1 MKLLRSGGMAVA
13 PTVPLAPVPTL
24 SVEDQRAIKR
34 RLRGQ
39 VTPATIGRPLRRV
52 TEFCAVLNH
61 GLYPPSQLTFL
72 DRLDPN
78 QESLSGVYPASPA
91 GRASKKGQDAM
102 AGREREGAEDV
113 VASGAGDGNSQDK
126 AKAKVDE
133 AGVKGDGDGDQMD
146 GGNEEEGGDE
156 EDKVTFLEAAGW
168 WLDDVGINLREED
181 ENVDSEQKVG
191 A

>member
-1 MKLLRSGGMAVA
+1 
-13 PTVPLAPVPTL
+13 
-24 SVEDQRAIKR
+24 
-34 RLRGQ
+34 
-39 VTPATIGRPLRRV
+39 
-52 TEFCAVLNH
+52 
-61 GLYPPSQLTFL
+61 
-72 DRLDPN
+72 
-78 QESLSGVYPASPA
+78 
-91 GRASKKGQDAM
+91 M

-146 GGNEEEGGDE
+146 GGNEEEGGGE